1 MNWWNKSINLSEHSI
16 SITMFNVDKVHRVHS
31 GSISEQIFKTNLIYY
46 KYLFKN
52 MAFDISL
59 WCPCPNTP
67 ITGYLV

>member
-1 MNWWNKSINLSEHSI
+1 
-16 SITMFNVDKVHRVHS
+16 MFNVDKVHRVHS